1 MTSQTYW
8 KNDTPRWIHT
18 PALVADLE
26 LTAPIA
32 PLPLSADYR
41 AARLLVRVHGRPV
54 GYADVVADLAA
65 PIDRDRILAALDP
78 DVTERA
84 LSHLAADLAAC
95 GLPAPPKRAGLTA
108 AVERAAGLP
117 CAFAQPID
125 GPLATVAICT
135 RDRAHLLKATID
147 SLLRQTYRNMEV
159 LLVDNAPSDD
169 AAEQLVRTHYPRL
182 RYVREDRPGLDW
194 ARNRAIAEARGEFV
208 AYIDDDAV
216 ADPAWLA
223 ALLAAFDTPDVMC
236 VTGLVV
242 PARLATPA
250 QELFERFGFS
260 MSFDRRCFHLQMQ
273 SPRPGFPFKGFSG
286 TGCNCAFRRA
296 VFDRIGPFDVRL
308 DVGTPVPGG
317 GDLDI
322 FARVIRAGYTLVY
335 DPAPL
340 IFHDHIA
347 DMDRLIDKMGQYH
360 TANIAYLTKHILS
373 DRAYAPMILRY
384 LCRAYARTTIRGLG
398 SALLR
403 GDRPLA
409 MVLNQAA
416 RAWLGPIALYHS
428 HRQARIKEN
437 GHSRGVADTAT
448 IASQTK

>member
-8 KNDTPRWIHT
+8 KNDTPDWIPT
-18 PALVADLE
+18 PALIADIE

-32 PLPLSADYR
+32 PLTPGAGYH
-41 AARLLVRVHGRPV
+41 AARLLVRVHGRPA

-65 PIDRDRILAALDP
+65 PIDHDRILAALEP
-78 DVTERA
+78 DVAGRA
-84 LSHLAADLAAC
+84 LGHLAADLAAC
-95 GLPAPPKRAGLTA
+95 GLPAPATRAGLA
-108 AVERAAGLP
+108 AALAMAAGVP
-117 CAFAQPID
+117 CMFAQPVD

-135 RDRAHLLKATID
+135 RNRAHLLNATID

-159 LLVDNAPSDD
+159 LLVDNAPSND
-169 AAEQLVRTHYPRL
+169 AAEQLVRARYPCV
-182 RYVREDRPGLDW
+182 RYVREDRPGLDR

-260 MSFDRRCFHLQMQ
+260 MSFDRRRFHLRMQ

-296 VFDRIGPFDVRL
+296 VFDRIGLFDVRL
-308 DVGTPVPGG
+308 DMGTPVPGG

-322 FARVIRAGYTLVY
+322 FARVIRAGYTMVY

-340 IFHDHIA
+340 IFHDHVA

-384 LCRAYARTTIRGLG
+384 LCGMYARTTIRGLG
-398 SALLR
+398 AALLR
-403 GDRPLA
+403 RDRPLA
-409 MVLNQAA
+409 MVLNQAI
-416 RAWLGPIALYHS
+416 RAWLGPFALYRS
-428 HRQARIKEN
+428 HRQARIDEVDPPK
-437 GHSRGVADTAT
+437 HIPAAT
-448 IASQTK
+448 